1 MELPLPETQSQTELT
16 PSAVFNT
23 PQLRV
28 RRRKR
33 FAIGTAAFLLVA
45 LLMACYIG
53 VFGGNVRAVVPG
65 KVYRS
70 AQLTGNGYT
79 AITAR
84 WVGNDL
90 DSVLKS
96 HNIKTVIT
104 LRGGSEKDAWYR
116 DETAICA
123 KDSVDYYNIG
133 LSAVRP
139 PPPEQM
145 RRVLYAFDHAT
156 YPVLYHCSAGAD
168 RSGLIGAL
176 YLNVYENVP
185 LDEAQQRQLTWRYGH
200 LSWSRTRAMDNF
212 LDLYRKTGN
221 GKSLRDW
228 ITNTY
233 PALYDQLPA
242 SEKSPPPD
250 VHEWQP
256 TSTHSASDQTA
267 HPAVQ

>member
-1 MELPLPETQSQTELT
+1 MDEPVSQTQLNQPSP
-16 PSAVFNT
+16 PSAVSPD
-23 PQLRV
+23 PQHKI

-33 FAIGTAAFLLVA
+33 IALGTSVFLLVA
-45 LLMACYIG
+45 VAIACYIG

-65 KVYRS
+65 RVYRS
-70 AQLTGNGYT
+70 GQLTGSAYT

-96 HNIKTVIT
+96 HKIKTVIT

-116 DETAICA
+116 EETKICA
-123 KDSVDYYNIG
+123 KDGVDYYNIG

-168 RSGLIGAL
+168 RSGLIGTL
-176 YLNVYENVP
+176 YLNIYEKVP

-200 LSWSRTRAMDNF
+200 LSFTRTRAMDNF

-221 GKSLRDW
+221 GKSLREW
-228 ITNTY
+228 ITDTY

-250 VHEWQP
+250 VREWQP
-256 TSTHSASDQTA
+256 SSTHSASEQTA
-267 HPAVQ
+267 HPTVQ